1 MEVWLV
7 IKSSF
12 FSSLKCPIS
21 GQVYGSF
28 IYSPFLCTFV
38 FDFCCL
44 VVFLFSVVLLFSWF
58 LVPLCSCYLL
68 FSYFPL
74 ILHVFPS
81 GLTCYLDLFL
91 LIELWIR
98 YTTDAF
104 IVHCWF
110 SVRLF
115 LFQPRRFQFFYY
127 LRVCMSLWYLS
138 TLILI

>member
-44 VVFLFSVVLLFSWF
+44 VVFLFSLVLLFSWF

-74 ILHVFPS
+74 ILYVFPS

-91 LIELWIR
+91 LNRIINTVYYWCL
-98 YTTDAF
+98 YCALLF
-104 IVHCWF
+104 FGSSFSF
-110 SVRLF
+110 SVKAFSVFFITCEFVCPFGIFRLSF
-115 LFQPRRFQFFYY
+115 
-127 LRVCMSLWYLS
+127 
-138 TLILI
+138 